1 MGDEDPDIVKQA
13 IASAGNTL
21 SPEFINRLS
30 EFLGQEEYRSFA
42 KNALLNYG
50 PAMVEKFA
58 EIIRDNI
65 WSVELLHHIPSIVE
79 QIGTQQSVE
88 LLFSLLDHS
97 DIGLRMEALRSL
109 NTLKINHANL
119 RFHQK
124 DVMRRILDEAHL
136 YLETL
141 AALYS
146 QTSVQE
152 IEVKNGTDEAQE
164 NQLEARKSLTTLLER
179 RLDGNLERIFRL
191 LGLKYPF
198 EDILNIYQGIQ
209 SKKPEMRI
217 NAVEF
222 LDNLL
227 ETNLK
232 RVLVPIVE
240 TALLDNISEDA
251 LKSLNLKI
259 PDEFH
264 CLSMLLSGPD
274 VKISLAT
281 LFLISQIKDKKYIPL
296 VANFTQSENLK
307 IKTFANQALI
317 ELLK

>member
-1 MGDEDPDIVKQA
+1 
-13 IASAGNTL
+13 
-21 SPEFINRLS
+21 
-30 EFLGQEEYRSFA
+30 
-42 KNALLNYG
+42 
-50 PAMVEKFA
+50 
-58 EIIRDNI
+58 
-65 WSVELLHHIPSIVE
+65 
-79 QIGTQQSVE
+79 
-88 LLFSLLDHS
+88 
-97 DIGLRMEALRSL
+97 
-109 NTLKINHANL
+109 
-119 RFHQK
+119 
-124 DVMRRILDEAHL
+124 
-136 YLETL
+136 L

-152 IEVKNGTDEAQE
+152 IEVKNGTNEAQE

-251 LKSLNLKI
+251 LKTLNLKI
-259 PDEFH
+259 PDELH

-281 LFLISQIKDKKYIPL
+281 LYLISQIKDKKYIPL